1 MPFARA
7 WAVALLAAL
16 TLLAACDGWDDDARF
31 VPATSFVCW
40 ADAAGV
46 RLLKL
51 NGTADPLALHEG
63 SVQALELAGSQ
74 LFALTDSGRV
84 LRRWNAE
91 TGADNEAYALA
102 EQGALLCAGEKTLLV
117 LDAESQQAVLRELKR
132 PDRRLAALPLSG
144 GPTAA
149 YWLGGKFYIAT
160 TDARLLVLD
169 ETAKAWR
176 TEIKLAAPAL
186 EMGHDANN
194 RLHCRL
200 LHRQGAFHEQTV
212 DVNGDVVVAEQ
223 TLEPLR
229 RRAHSPYSRSLYE
242 KERLQA
248 VDQRRDSTVAGL
260 SSPADTF
267 FVDFFE
273 SQLWTVRGD
282 SLRAFDLRKQTAA
295 PLVYALVSPPL
306 KGLRFCLRVPNR

>member
-1 MPFARA
+1 MRSVRG
-7 WAVALLAAL
+7 WAAALL

-31 VPATSFVCW
+31 VPVTSSVCW

-51 NGTADPLALHEG
+51 NEAASPLALHEG
-63 SVQALELAGSQ
+63 PTQALELADNQ

-91 TGADNEAYALA
+91 TGGDGKTYSLS
-102 EQGALLCAGEKTLLV
+102 EQGTLLCAGEETILT
-117 LDAESQQAVLRELKR
+117 LDASARQAVLRELKR
-132 PDRRLAALPLSG
+132 PDRRLASLPLSG
-144 GPTAA
+144 SPTAV
-149 YWLGGKFYIAT
+149 YWLGGKFYVAT

-169 ETAKAWR
+169 ETARAWR
-176 TEIKLAAPAL
+176 TEIKLAAPAV

-200 LHRQGAFHEQTV
+200 LHREGAYYEQTV
-212 DVNGDVVVAEQ
+212 DVNGDAVVAEQ

-260 SSPADTF
+260 SAAVDTF

-273 SQLWTVRGD
+273 SQVWTVRRD
-282 SLRAFDLRKQTAA
+282 SLYAFDLRNQTALPFA
-295 PLVYALVSPPL
+295 PMLVHPPL
-306 KGLRFCLRVPNR
+306 KGLRFCLRVPKR